1 MLAPGNRLT
10 LIDAMRPPAG
20 MQFDQAV
27 AVTFTL
33 DLRALLAAPAAFAM
47 AAPSQDA
54 DAAKDHTTEPVELLH
69 AIRSHAHKLTVFSQ
83 AGEISLPPSRRV
95 FSFLESVVVPVTAP
109 RGGVVHPKIW
119 VLRYKTVG
127 PAPAFQLRVLCASR
141 NLTFDTSWDTVL
153 RLDQTSSTAGVQI
166 DGCADLFEGLL
177 DQTLGETAPSH
188 VARVELLAGELRTAK
203 FAAPEGVAALSF
215 HVLGFSA
222 NEPTPFPNKSDRS
235 LVISPFVSDD
245 FFRRV
250 LPKGVD
256 ELVSRPETMDQLDP
270 VSLGKVGQLLAFD
283 DGSGVEGDD
292 DSKRSDQDPGR
303 SLVGL
308 HAKLFMF
315 EHGNEALV
323 FCGSANA
330 TGAAFGSNV
339 EVLVELRGLKSRLGI
354 DRMLEVTSDEIG
366 MRQLFLPYNP
376 ADDDGTDEET
386 AANRVDQVRRTIGR
400 LTVSGT
406 VEPSGQDWAITYRT
420 AEIVDAPDGVSVSCW
435 PLSTAGNR
443 RWVPSGEPLQARFET
458 TLEALSGFL
467 AWEVVDQEADLE
479 SRFVAP
485 VELSGVPEDRDAAL
499 MRSLIGNAERF
510 FRYLLAILGDDPTSM
525 DAHSLSDAF
534 ATTSIT
540 GHVAGLPVLEK
551 LVKSMRRDP
560 SKLLGLDALV
570 RSLARDDALPE
581 GFADLWELVQGLA
594 NREATRDE
602 R

>member
-47 AAPSQDA
+47 AAPCQDA

-256 ELVSRPETMDQLDP
+256 ELVSRTETMDQLDP

-339 EVLVELRGLKSRLGI
+339 EVLVELR
-354 DRMLEVTSDEIG
+354 V
-366 MRQLFLPYNP
+366 P
-376 ADDDGTDEET
+376 AKAMTLIERSIDDGTDEET